1 MAKEPKKS
9 KNVTV
14 VTPRMLRAGAL
25 ALATMGGDATDYEL
39 VGTVYRAMAA
49 VAPQQTKAAMEA
61 SPPDNFLEVLRILS
75 AGKRNV

>member
-1 MAKEPKKS
+1 MSKGSKKG
-9 KNVTV
+9 KTVTV

-25 ALATMGGDATDYEL
+25 ALATMGGDASDYEL

-49 VAPQQTKAAMEA
+49 VAPQQTKVAMEA

>member
-1 MAKEPKKS
+1 MPKGPKKG

-25 ALATMGGDATDYEL
+25 ALATMGGDVSDYEL
-39 VGTVYRAMAA
+39 VGAVYRAMAA

-61 SPPDNFLEVLRILS
+61 SPPDNFLEVLRILN
-75 AGKRNV
+75 AGRRNV